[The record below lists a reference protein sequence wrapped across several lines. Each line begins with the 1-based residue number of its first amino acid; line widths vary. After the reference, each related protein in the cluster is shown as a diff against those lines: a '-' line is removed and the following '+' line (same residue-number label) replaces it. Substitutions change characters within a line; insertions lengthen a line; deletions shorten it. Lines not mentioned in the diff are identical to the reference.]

1 MADEASMTAF
11 YLNDYSR
18 CTVYSAVRMLSK
30 KCLLGK
36 ALLPMRFWHNS
47 DSERDL
53 EETVSED
60 HVEEDTDFE
69 EFSSD
74 ENESVDPPVVSQ
86 PPAETVPSNDMV
98 PFPTPKTG

>member
-1 MADEASMTAF
+1 MITLGA
-11 YLNDYSR
+11 L
-18 CTVYSAVRMLSK
+18 CTLQSVCSLK
-30 KCLLGK
+30 KCPLGK
-36 ALLPMRFWHNS
+36 ALLFWHNS

-74 ENESVDPPVVSQ
+74 ENDSVDPPVASQ
-86 PPAETVPSNDMV
+86 PPAETVPSNDVV